1 MEAEPVKPAGPR
13 RRTPEVFTAPLFLGT
28 GFLLVGVAMIEKVLN
43 LLGTSLPV
51 LTVFP
56 RQLLDWAVMLMIL
69 EIAIT
74 LRQIAQ
80 HLESRDSTIISDLGI
95 HN

>member
-1 MEAEPVKPAGPR
+1 MKPATGPR
-13 RRTPEVFTAPLFLGT
+13 RRTPEIFTAPLFLGM
-28 GFLLVGVAMIEKVLN
+28 GFLLVGLAIIEKALN
-43 LLGTSLPV
+43 LIGTSLPV

-74 LRQIAQ
+74 LRQIAH
-80 HLESRDSTIISDLGI
+80 HLEERDTGIVSDLGI

>member
-1 MEAEPVKPAGPR
+1 MKPAAPR
-13 RRTPEVFTAPLFLGT
+13 RRTPEIFTAPLFLGT
-28 GFLLVGVAMIEKVLN
+28 GFLLVGVAIVEKGLN

-51 LTVFP
+51 LTVYP

-74 LRQIAQ
+74 LRQIAH
-80 HLESRDSTIISDLGI
+80 HLENRDTSIISDLGI

>member
-1 MEAEPVKPAGPR
+1 MKPATAPR
-13 RRTPEVFTAPLFLGT
+13 RRTPEIFTAPLFLGT
-28 GFLLVGVAMIEKVLN
+28 GFFLVGVAVIEKVLN
-43 LLGTSLPV
+43 LMGTSLPFLSV
-51 LTVFP
+51 YP

-74 LRQIAQ
+74 LRQIAH
-80 HLESRDSTIISDLGI
+80 HLEQRNTGIVSDLGI